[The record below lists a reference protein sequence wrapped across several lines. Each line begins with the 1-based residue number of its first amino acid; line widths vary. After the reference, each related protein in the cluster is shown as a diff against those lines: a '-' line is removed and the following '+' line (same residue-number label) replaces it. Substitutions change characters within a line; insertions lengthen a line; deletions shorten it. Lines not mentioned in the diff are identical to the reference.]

1 MAQSTSGDGDDSAQ
15 EARMKFIATVIRA
28 RDLKPG
34 ELFSVCG
41 QAYWDGVRERGSIG
55 EKVYIRTAEPADSA
69 PDPDKVVYR
78 ITAGR

>member
-41 QAYWDGVRERGSIG
+41 QAYWDEEVVEWLNQLRAMAMIPLKRRE
-55 EKVYIRTAEPADSA
+55 
-69 PDPDKVVYR
+69 
-78 ITAGR
+78 